1 MTLEVEAD
9 TDINSEVVFFLS
21 EVAFNELIWSIFVL
35 IFITK
40 DLIIILF

>member
-21 EVAFNELIWSIFVL
+21 EVLISKFL
-35 IFITK
+35 YYGRC
-40 DLIIILF
+40 L

>member
-21 EVAFNELIWSIFVL
+21 EVLISKFFVL
-35 IFITK
+35 WQMP
-40 DLIIILF
+40 LMS